1 MSAGTVEVRFLIC
14 PRSPSLAI
22 GHDTRV
28 QVLSPKVL
36 DSRFH
41 TRAPVA
47 TMLRSATFSVLVD
60 ILETVVSASSECWR
74 IWLGGERLSA
84 VLFSPVA
91 GLGKGPD
98 RVHRLSLV
106 ATATCFKALSVSK
119 RTKFVSLFSRHHL
132 SIGGFYWVIW
142 DKKTAS
148 RFDWLVW

>member
-1 MSAGTVEVRFLIC
+1 MKGETWTRNSSTDDSCSGRGSCWFGHFDDTSEMSAGTVEVRFLIC

-74 IWLGGERLSA
+74 IWLGGERLST
-84 VLFSPVA
+84 VLFSWVA
-91 GLGKGPD
+91 GFGKGSD

-106 ATATCFKALSVSK
+106 ATATCFCTFCV
-119 RTKFVSLFSRHHL
+119 
-132 SIGGFYWVIW
+132 
-142 DKKTAS
+142 
-148 RFDWLVW
+148 